1 MKLVEALA
9 TISKGASSG
18 GELLRVALVC
28 GFTPLHLQTFLHA
41 ELQSR
46 FPNHRIEI
54 VTGTYGDVAGSLS
67 SLVADGLEAV
77 AVPLEWEDLDR
88 RLGTRHLGG
97 WGPGNLSSIHEQTR
111 MRLSQLMILF
121 ERISKSIPVILSL
134 PTLPLPPLF
143 FTGAQRS
150 GAWETALEN
159 EIFSFAAA
167 LTQHQRIR
175 LIGAQRL
182 QYLSPLSQRLD
193 VKSEWTAGFPYSLLH
208 ASTVAG
214 SMAQL
219 IENPLPKK
227 GLISDLDN
235 TFWSGIIGEAG
246 ASEISWDLDHHS
258 QGNGLYQ
265 QLLKTLAEEGVLVG
279 VASKNDPSVID
290 EVLKRNDLIFD
301 LNKAYPLDVSWGSK
315 SAAVSRILETW
326 NINADSV
333 VFVDDD
339 PLELA
344 EVQAAHPTMT
354 CLRFPRQH
362 PQEIFELIVELRDL
376 FGRDKISE
384 EDQLRLES
392 IRASANFVGTGDAE
406 GFSEVLLEQAEP
418 ELTLTLKKDAED
430 ARAFELLN
438 KTNQF
443 NLNGRRF
450 TEAGWQNYL
459 GEKDT
464 FLLTAAYQDR
474 FGPLGKIAVLAGRM
488 NGEGLIV
495 ESWVMSCRAFSRR
508 IEHQCLK
515 SLFAAFNCET
525 ITFDYERTQRN
536 GPVTSFLSGLMEETD
551 TSRPRLSRQRFTEV
565 CPRLFH
571 RVREIKE

>member
-9 TISKGASSG
+9 TISKGASSD
-18 GELLRVALVC
+18 GEVLRVALVC

-46 FPNHRIEI
+46 FQNRRIEI
-54 VTGTYGDVAGSLS
+54 VTGTYGDVAGSLGA
-67 SLVADGLEAV
+67 LAIDGLEAV
-77 AVPLEWEDLDR
+77 AVALEWEDLDR

-97 WGPGNLSSIHEQTR
+97 WGPANLSSIHEQTR
-111 MRLSQLMILF
+111 LRLAQLKVLLD
-121 ERISKSIPVILSL
+121 RIAKSVPVVLSL
-134 PTLPLPPLF
+134 PTLPLPPMF
-143 FTGAQRS
+143 FTGAWQS

-159 EIFSFAAA
+159 EVFSFAAS

-214 SMAQL
+214 LMARL

-235 TFWSGIIGEAG
+235 TFWSGIVGEAG
-246 ASEISWDLDHHS
+246 VAEISWDLDHHS

-265 QLLKTLAEEGVLVG
+265 QLLKTLSEEGVLVG

-290 EVLKRNDLIFD
+290 EALKRNDLIFD

-315 SAAVSRILETW
+315 SAAVSRILKA
-326 NINADSV
+326 INADSV

-339 PLELA
+339 RLELA
-344 EVQAAHPTMT
+344 EVQAAHPSMT

-362 PQEIFELIVELRDL
+362 PQEIFALIVEIRDL

-392 IRASANFVGTGDAE
+392 IRANANFAGAENAE

-418 ELTLTLKKDAED
+418 ELTLTLKKDTGD

-450 TEAGWQNYL
+450 TEVGWQNYL
-459 GEKDT
+459 GEQDT

-474 FGPLGKIAVLAGRM
+474 FGPLGKIAVLAGRK
-488 NGEGLIV
+488 NGEGVIV

-508 IEHQCLK
+508 IEHQCLR
-515 SLFAAFNCET
+515 SLFDAFNCET

-536 GPVTSFLSGLMEETD
+536 GPVTSFLSGLIEETD
-551 TSRPRLSRQRFTEV
+551 TSRPRLSRERFTEV